1 MYKEAW
7 GLKRICPMCSK
18 QYYDLG
24 RTELECPECG
34 KEIEVTTMSKPRRG
48 RKPGSTNAAPLVNPV
63 PQKAKEKE
71 DELDIENLD
80 LDNPYV
86 FVVGS
91 YNSSAG
97 NQELIDAYMGWNVK
111 PGVDNG
117 VMWYGGATTHYIGS
131 GSDVQ
136 VWAAYKNIADFAV
149 ANGPE
154 GVRNSEYAGS
164 FWNLVE
170 GSHSDQIYVHVGN
183 TRNAQGKFN
192 RAGNDN

>member
-1 MYKEAW
+1 MQETVAKWW
-7 GLKRICPMCSK
+7 GYFNNHTDEVRVVDW
-18 QYYDLG
+18 QGNWY
-24 RTELECPECG
+24 G
-34 KEIEVTTMSKPRRG
+34 K
-48 RKPGSTNAAPLVNPV
+48 
-63 PQKAKEKE
+63 
-71 DELDIENLD
+71 ENLD

-111 PGVDNG
+111 PGVDDG